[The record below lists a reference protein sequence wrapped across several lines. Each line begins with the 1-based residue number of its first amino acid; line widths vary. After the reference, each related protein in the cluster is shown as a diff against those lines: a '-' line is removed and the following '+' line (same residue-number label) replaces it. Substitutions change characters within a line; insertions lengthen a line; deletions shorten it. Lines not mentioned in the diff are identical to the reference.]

1 MTEFIG
7 QWITSITCAA
17 MLTAVLQAFLPQNG
31 MGKAGKLVGGLVLL
45 TATVQPLV
53 SLDEDILAQSWA
65 ELTQT
70 AVSQTSASEA
80 VNQEALK
87 MLIEQQTQAYIL
99 DKAEELGIV
108 CQVDVSYEQ
117 AEDGTVFLSEVNVV
131 SGASQEEL
139 EQLASLI
146 ETELGVPRGR
156 QVYERTAS

>member
-1 MTEFIG
+1 
-7 QWITSITCAA
+7 
-17 MLTAVLQAFLPQNG
+17 
-31 MGKAGKLVGGLVLL
+31 
-45 TATVQPLV
+45 
-53 SLDEDILAQSWA
+53 
-65 ELTQT
+65 
-70 AVSQTSASEA
+70 
-80 VNQEALK
+80 